1 MATITLKDIALSFGG
16 LPLLNGIDL
25 QIEPGERVC
34 LVGRNGEGKSSLMK
48 ILTGEIEPDRGEITR
63 QKGLRVARLTQEVPA
78 DLDGTVYEVVAAG
91 LGEMFALLA
100 RYHAVS
106 HLLQSDHSEA
116 VLAELEDAQHA
127 LDAADGWQ
135 AQQRVDTV
143 LSRLQLPTDQK
154 FSTLSGGL
162 KRRVLLA
169 RALVS
174 EPDLLL
180 LDEPTNHLDIEAI
193 NWLEEF
199 LLDFSATLLFV
210 THDRMLLQKI
220 ATRIVELDRGRL
232 TSWPGNFATY
242 LQRKQDALEAEASQ
256 SHKFDKKLAQ
266 EETWIRQGI
275 KARRTRNEGRVRA
288 LIDLR
293 KERSERRT
301 QTGKARIQ
309 MQDAERSGKL
319 VASVKDVSFYYDGVP
334 IIKNLS
340 ATIMRGDKVGIIGP
354 NGVGKSTL
362 LKLLLGQLQPT
373 EGTITLGTR
382 IESCYFDQN
391 REQLDPEKTVADNVT
406 DGGDTVTVNGQPR
419 HIISYLQDFLFAPDR
434 TRSPV
439 RVLSGGEKN
448 RLLLAK
454 LFTQPFNVLVMDEPT
469 NDLDVETL
477 ELLEELL
484 LEYQGTLLLVSHD
497 RAFLNNVVTSTLV
510 FEGQG
515 RVEEYAGG
523 YDDWLLQR
531 PQAQPTPPPAKSEKS
546 SKKEPQK
553 KSAHRKL
560 SYKEER
566 ELEALPKRLEE
577 MEKEKE
583 ELHWQLADPSLYQ
596 KDSATIPRAQ
606 KRLEELEQELKT
618 AFDRWESL
626 ESVKSGEA

>member
-1 MATITLKDIALSFGG
+1 MASIALKDIVLSFGG
-16 LPLLNGIDL
+16 LPLLAGLDL
-25 QIEPGERVC
+25 QIEPGERLC

-48 ILTGEIEPDRGEITR
+48 LLAGEIEPDRGEIIR
-63 QKGLRVARLTQEVPA
+63 QKGLRVARLTQEVPEG
-78 DLDGTVYEVVAAG
+78 LGGTVYEVVASG
-91 LGEMFALLA
+91 LGEIFTLLA

-106 HLLQSDHSEA
+106 HLLQTDHSEA
-116 VLAELEDAQHA
+116 VLAELEEAQHA

-143 LSRLQLPTDQK
+143 LSRLQLPADQE
-154 FSTLSGGL
+154 FSALSGGF

-169 RALVS
+169 KALVN

-199 LLDFSATLLFV
+199 LLSFSSTLLFV

-220 ATRIVELDRGRL
+220 TTRIIELDRGRL

-242 LQRKQDALEAEASQ
+242 LQRKQAALEAEANQ
-256 SHKFDKKLAQ
+256 SYKFDKKLAQ
-266 EETWIRQGI
+266 EEVWIRQGI

-293 KERSERRT
+293 NERSARRT

-319 VASVKDVSFYYDGVP
+319 VASIKKVSFYYAGVP

-340 ATIMRGDKVGIIGP
+340 TTIMRGDKVGIIGP
-354 NGVGKSTL
+354 NGAGKSTL
-362 LKLLLGQLQPT
+362 LKLLLGQLEPT
-373 EGTITLGTR
+373 EGSITLGTR

-391 REQLDPEKTVADNVT
+391 REQLDYDKTVADNVT
-406 DGGDTVTVNGQPR
+406 DGGDTVQVNGQPR

-484 LEYQGTLLLVSHD
+484 LDYEGTLLLVSHD

-510 FEGQG
+510 FEGEG

-523 YDDWLLQR
+523 YDDWLMQR
-531 PQAQPTPPPAKSEKS
+531 AQAPAPATKSEKG
-546 SKKEPQK
+546 SKKEPTK
-553 KSAHRKL
+553 KVASRKL

-566 ELEALPKRLEE
+566 ELEALPQRLEK
-577 MEKEKE
+577 MEAEQV
-583 ELHWQLADPSLYQ
+583 ELHRQLADPELYR
-596 KDSATIPRAQ
+596 KDALTIPRIQQRVA
-606 KRLEELEQELKT
+606 ELEQEQKNAYTRWDALEAIKT
-618 AFDRWESL
+618 
-626 ESVKSGEA
+626 GEA